1 MSARASL
8 QLYTTLRQFEEL
20 HLRHDRTRCTSK
32 TVTVDRQALI
42 NLLMDHS
49 RLVDALRKTGRVD
62 IADGDRC
69 PSIDRAG
76 A

>member
-1 MSARASL
+1 MSARPLL

-20 HLRHDRTRCTSK
+20 HLRHDRTRSTSK

-49 RLVDALRKTGRVD
+49 RLVDALRKSGRVD
-62 IADGDRC
+62 IADED
-69 PSIDRAG
+69 
-76 A
+76 